1 MEILS
6 DTVRYIDDYIFNKS
20 IFTYISKI
28 WVLLY
33 SNVSSVTTFQRI
45 EPYHNIKQILY
56 NECINTLVTLEYK

>member
-33 SNVSSVTTFQRI
+33 SSVSSVTTFQRI
-45 EPYHNIKQILY
+45 EPHHNAKQILY